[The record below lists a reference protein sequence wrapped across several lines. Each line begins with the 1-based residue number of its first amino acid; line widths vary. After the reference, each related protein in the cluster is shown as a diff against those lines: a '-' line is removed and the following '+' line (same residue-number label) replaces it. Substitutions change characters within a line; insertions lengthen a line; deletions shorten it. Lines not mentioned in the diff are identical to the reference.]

1 MRPAGALLALAL
13 AVPQSMAPGEHLVR
27 DRMVV
32 IVNPASGV
40 THLTREE
47 AKNIFMGRTRF
58 LRPGLVALPVEQ
70 TSPESSRARFYELLV
85 NLPLAEVRTYWA
97 RLYFSGQAQPPRQTA
112 NEEET
117 LDVVAANVGAIGF
130 VDPGKVDPRVKGVLV
145 LEKPAP

>member
-1 MRPAGALLALAL
+1 MKAARALLALAL
-13 AVPQSMAPGEHLVR
+13 VMPQSVAPVEHQAR
-27 DRMVV
+27 GRMVV

-70 TSPESSRARFYELLV
+70 AAPESSRARFYDLLV
-85 NLPLAEVRTYWA
+85 DLPLADVRTYWA

-117 LDVVAANVGAIGF
+117 LEVVAANRGAIGF
-130 VDPGKVDPRVKGVLV
+130 VDFDKVDARVKGVLV

>member
-1 MRPAGALLALAL
+1 MRPAGVLLAVAL
-13 AVPQSMAPGEHLVR
+13 AVPQSVAPGGHWIR

-40 THLTREE
+40 TKLTREE

-70 TSPESSRARFYELLV
+70 AAPESSRARFYDLLV

-97 RLYFSGQAQPPRQTA
+97 HLYFSGQAQPPRQTA
-112 NEEET
+112 SEEET
-117 LDVVAANVGAIGF
+117 LEVVAANKGAIGF
-130 VDPGKVDPRVKGVLV
+130 VDSDKVDQRVKGVLV
-145 LEKPAP
+145 LEKPVP